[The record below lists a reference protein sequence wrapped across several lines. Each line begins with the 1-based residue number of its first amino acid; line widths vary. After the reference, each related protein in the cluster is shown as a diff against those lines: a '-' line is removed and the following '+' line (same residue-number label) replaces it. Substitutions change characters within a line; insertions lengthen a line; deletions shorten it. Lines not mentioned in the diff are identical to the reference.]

1 MQLCRCLSTPHP
13 LGTTR
18 ASVIPC
24 TDCSA
29 VHRTVLHVICRL
41 PACNHTNQQKRTKR
55 KHRVYA
61 SQDSLHPEIVKAA
74 WQSRQ
79 TCLRQLYPGPACTG
93 GGNLVTSR
101 CKQAA
106 SEGSQKLPCTS
117 HGCTEQCSP
126 EVTACLELITFQD
139 LLP

>member
-1 MQLCRCLSTPHP
+1 MSFADFLLAITPTSKRERKGNIECMP
-13 LGTTR
+13 R
-18 ASVIPC
+18 K
-24 TDCSA
+24 
-29 VHRTVLHVICRL
+29 TVYTQKQSKLHGSPDKLVSGNYTL
-41 PACNHTNQQKRTKR
+41 A
-55 KHRVYA
+55 
-61 SQDSLHPEIVKAA
+61 
-74 WQSRQ
+74 
-79 TCLRQLYPGPACTG
+79 PACTG